1 MSAAVM
7 TNRLELSSVAD
18 TALKSAAQFW
28 FAVTVVG
35 QVVFGLT
42 VASFYALTALRGDCH
57 KWSFTNGYVPSSSG
71 NTAVVMHVASAAI
84 VMLARAV
91 QLVPQVRKRFPA
103 FHRWNGRATYN
114 FNEDELNNLGYE
126 LIRAKKFQEPP
137 AFCNSTLKPIRN
149 PARFTTAS
157 GKLTPTTATNH
168 WPSPTRKSL
177 ELNPKNRG
185 AVVWL
190 RKLNAP

>member
-18 TALKSAAQFW
+18 TALKTAAQFW
-28 FAVTVVG
+28 FAETVVG

-42 VASFYALTALRGDCH
+42 VASRYALTALRGDCH
-57 KWSFTNGYVPSSSG
+57 KWNFTNGYVPSSSG

-114 FNEDELNNLGYE
+114 FNEDELNNFRLRAHSSEKVPGATRILQLNVEAYPQSSKVYDSLGEAYADDGNKP
-126 LIRAKKFQEPP
+126 LAIA
-137 AFCNSTLKPIRN
+137 NSKIP
-149 PARFTTAS
+149 
-157 GKLTPTTATNH
+157 
-168 WPSPTRKSL
+168 
-177 ELNPKNRG
+177 
-185 AVVWL
+185 
-190 RKLNAP
+190 